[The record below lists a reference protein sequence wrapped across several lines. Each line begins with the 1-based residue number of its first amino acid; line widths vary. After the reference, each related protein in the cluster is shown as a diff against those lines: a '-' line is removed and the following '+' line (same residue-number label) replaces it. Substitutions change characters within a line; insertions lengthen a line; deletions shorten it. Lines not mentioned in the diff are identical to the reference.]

1 MSIRRSALVAF
12 CAIASS
18 TLFARQQDVPPQ
30 FRTGVELVQLDVAV
44 LDDKRQPV
52 RGLTAT
58 DFTVLEE
65 GVARPIR
72 AFTAVD
78 LPTRTTSAET
88 AWSKDVPPDVV
99 SNQVGEQEGRLVV
112 ILMDRTIPVQQ
123 PTIVAR
129 RIATAAVDELGP
141 SDLAAVVSTA
151 SGAVHSGAIQN
162 LTSDRTRLLR
172 AINHGDPSTGISP
185 EQEVIMG
192 KLDPLQ
198 DGRCLCGLCVLETVT
213 RVAEA
218 VQDTPR
224 RRKVLLF
231 IGSDVIFQSMR
242 PAAQAGQDPGC
253 ETRLKDAR
261 TAMFAAV
268 DRANLTIHSIDP
280 QGLVNIG
287 PQTRAGSPGGFD
299 RPVNS
304 GPSMRLQQQQTGT
317 NDALT
322 ARHNLEV
329 LPARTGGRTV
339 VGANHPEEAV
349 PAIFRESEAYYVI
362 GFERSATNPKDPV
375 RSLEVKVGRKG
386 LRVVAQRS
394 FVAPSST
401 SAATSAPAA
410 GAPSVTDVALSSLL
424 PSARRPLSIAVTPF
438 AGPDASKAIAR
449 VNLDARAFAR
459 QDAEVPLQVS
469 VVAADP
475 TGKVVA
481 SATQTSTV
489 AAVAAGPAN
498 VNIQSHLELAP
509 GDYEIRAAVSDPAT
523 GAVASVFSSVSVP
536 KFASAELSVS
546 GIMVDAAATAAA
558 PPAATTRRAF
568 RRGERV
574 RALMQI
580 YQGTG
585 RTDPV
590 VPVSMR
596 VQILDAKG
604 TAVRDQSL
612 PFAESAFANRR
623 ADCVITLPLSSL
635 PAGDYLL
642 KLEAS
647 AGRDTAGRALRFAV
661 E

>member
-1 MSIRRSALVAF
+1 MRLSPLAGIAF
-12 CAIASS
+12 CAAAASVS
-18 TLFARQQDVPPQ
+18 VWGQQDERPQ
-30 FRTGVELVQLDVAV
+30 FRAGVELLQLDVAV

-52 RGLTAT
+52 RGLTAA
-58 DFTVLEE
+58 DFTVIEE
-65 GVARPIR
+65 GVERPIR

-78 LPTRTTSAET
+78 LPARITSTET
-88 AWSKDVPPDVV
+88 AWSKTVAPDVV

-112 ILMDRTIPVQQ
+112 ILMDRTIPVAQ

-151 SGAVHSGAIQN
+151 SGAVQGGAIQN

-185 EQEVIMG
+185 EQEAIMG

-218 VQDTPR
+218 VKDTPR

-242 PAAQAGQDPGC
+242 PTAQAGQDPGC

-261 TAMFAAV
+261 SAMFAAV
-268 DRANLTIHSIDP
+268 DSANLTVHSIDP

-304 GPSMRLQQQQTGT
+304 GPAVRLQQQQNGT
-317 NDALT
+317 NDAMT
-322 ARHNLEV
+322 ARHNLGV

-362 GFERSATNPKDPV
+362 GFERGSNNPKDLI
-375 RSLEVKVGRKG
+375 RSLEVKVGRKDV
-386 LRVVAQRS
+386 RVHAQRS
-394 FVAPSST
+394 YVMPSSSGDAVAVPSST
-401 SAATSAPAA
+401 ASPTPRE
-410 GAPSVTDVALSSLL
+410 ALNRLL
-424 PSARRPLSIAVTPF
+424 PSGRKALSISVTPF
-438 AGPDASKAIAR
+438 AGADAAKAVAR
-449 VNLDARAFAR
+449 INVDARAFAPEGS
-459 QDAEVPLQVS
+459 AVPLQIS
-469 VVAADP
+469 VIAVDP
-475 TGKVVA
+475 TGKIVA
-481 SATQTSTV
+481 SAGQTSTV
-489 AAVAAGPAN
+489 SQGKPAAAD

-509 GDYEIRAAVSDPAT
+509 GEYEIRAAVSDPAAKT
-523 GAVASVFSSVSVP
+523 IASVFSDVSIP
-536 KFASAELSVS
+536 KFASEPLSLS
-546 GIMVDAAATAAA
+546 GVVVDARAPASAT
-558 PPAATTRRAF
+558 PMATTRRAF
-568 RRGERV
+568 KRGERV
-574 RALMQI
+574 RALLQI
-580 YQGTG
+580 YQGVD
-585 RTDPV
+585 RIDPI

-604 TAVRDQSL
+604 SAVRDQSL
-612 PFAESAFANRR
+612 PFTEAAFSNRR

-642 KLEAS
+642 KLDAS
-647 AGRDTAGRALRFAV
+647 TERRTAGRAIRFAV

>member
-1 MSIRRSALVAF
+1 MRVFRVALMAVCALASADLVA
-12 CAIASS
+12 
-18 TLFARQQDVPPQ
+18 QQQGEPPQ

-52 RGLTAT
+52 RGLTAA
-58 DFTVLEE
+58 DFTVFEE

-72 AFTAVD
+72 AFTAID
-78 LPTRTTSAET
+78 LPARTTSAET
-88 AWSKDVPPDVV
+88 AWSKTVPPDVV

-123 PTIVAR
+123 PTLVAR
-129 RIATAAVDELGP
+129 RIATAAVNELGP

-151 SGAVHSGAIQN
+151 NGAVQSGAIQN

-172 AINHGDPSTGISP
+172 AINHGDPSTGLAP

-218 VQDTPR
+218 VQVTPR

-231 IGSDVIFQSMR
+231 IGSNVIFQSMR
-242 PAAQAGQDPGC
+242 PTAERGQDPGC

-261 TAMFAAV
+261 NAMFAAV

-287 PQTRAGSPGGFD
+287 PQTRAGTPGGFD
-299 RPVNS
+299 RAVNG
-304 GPSMRLQQQQTGT
+304 GPAVRLQQQQTQT

-322 ARHNLEV
+322 ARQNLEV

-362 GFERSATNPKDPV
+362 GFERGATNPKDLV
-375 RSLEVKVGRKG
+375 RSIEVKVGRKG

-394 FVAPSST
+394 FVAPSSG
-401 SAATSAPAA
+401 SGATPAA
-410 GAPSVTDVALSSLL
+410 GAPMTPEEAMSALL
-424 PSARRPLSIAVTPF
+424 PSGRRPLAISVTPF
-438 AGPDASKAIAR
+438 AGADASKAIAR
-449 VNLDARAFAR
+449 VNIDARAFAR
-459 QDAEVPLQVS
+459 ADAPVPLQVS
-469 VVAADP
+469 VIAADP

-481 SATQTSTV
+481 SASQTSTLSP
-489 AAVAAGPAN
+489 AKPGMAN
-498 VNIQSHLELAP
+498 VNVQSHLELAA
-509 GDYEIRAAVSDPAT
+509 GEYEIRAAVSDPA
-523 GAVASVFSSVSVP
+523 ANVVASVFADVSVP
-536 KFASAELSVS
+536 KFASAPLSVS
-546 GIMVDAAATAAA
+546 GVVVEVAPGAAAT
-558 PPAATTRRAF
+558 PAATTRRAF
-568 RRGERV
+568 TRGERV
-574 RALMQI
+574 RALMQV
-580 YQGTG
+580 YQGTS
-585 RTDPV
+585 RTEPV

-612 PFAESAFANRR
+612 PFGEAAFTNRR

-647 AGRDTAGRALRFAV
+647 AGRETAGRALRFAV

>member
-1 MSIRRSALVAF
+1 MTIRRVGLVAF
-12 CAIASS
+12 CAIASAN
-18 TLFARQQDVPPQ
+18 LFARQQDVPPQ

-52 RGLTAT
+52 RGLTAAE
-58 DFTVLEE
+58 FTVFEE

-78 LPTRTTSAET
+78 LPARTTSAET

-141 SDLAAVVSTA
+141 ADLAAVVSTA
-151 SGAVHSGAIQN
+151 NGAVQSGAIQN

-172 AINHGDPSTGISP
+172 AINHSDPSTGISP

-198 DGRCLCGLCVLETVT
+198 DGRCLCGLCVLETVG

-242 PAAQAGQDPGC
+242 PTAERGQDPGC

-261 TAMFAAV
+261 AAMFAAV

-287 PQTRAGSPGGFD
+287 PQTRAGAPGGFD
-299 RPVNS
+299 RAVNS
-304 GPSMRLQQQQTGT
+304 GPAMRLQQQQTGA

-322 ARHNLEV
+322 ARHNLGV

-339 VGANHPEEAV
+339 VGANHPEEVV
-349 PAIFRESEAYYVI
+349 PAIFRESEAYYII
-362 GFERSATNPKDPV
+362 GFERGSNNPKDLV

-394 FVAPSST
+394 YVAPA
-401 SAATSAPAA
+401 SAAGVTPTAAPV
-410 GAPSVTDVALSSLL
+410 GPLTPEEALSSLL
-424 PSARRPLSIAVTPF
+424 PSARKPLTISVTPF
-438 AGPDASKAIAR
+438 AGPDTSKAIAR
-449 VNLDARAFAR
+449 VNVDARAFAR
-459 QDAEVPLQVS
+459 QDAAVPLQVS
-469 VVAADP
+469 VMAADP
-475 TGKVVA
+475 TGRVVA

-489 AAVAAGPAN
+489 APVAAGPAN

-509 GDYEIRAAVSDPAT
+509 GEYEIRAAVSDPAT
-523 GAVASVFSSVSVP
+523 SAVASVFTNVSVP
-536 KFASAELSVS
+536 KFASASLSVS
-546 GIMVDAAATAAA
+546 GIMVDAAANATAA
-558 PPAATTRRAF
+558 PAATTRRAF
-568 RRGERV
+568 KRGERV
-574 RALMQI
+574 RALLQI

-585 RTDPV
+585 RSDPI

-612 PFAESAFANRR
+612 PFVESAFTDRR